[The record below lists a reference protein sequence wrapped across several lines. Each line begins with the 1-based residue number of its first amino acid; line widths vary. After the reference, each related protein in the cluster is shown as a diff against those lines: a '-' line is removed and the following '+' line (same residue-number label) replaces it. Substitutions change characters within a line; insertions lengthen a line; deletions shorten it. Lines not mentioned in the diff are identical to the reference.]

1 MQKKRERTCSKLSLY
16 APRPPPTHTLPG
28 SHGETRGAGL
38 LARSLLRPRHPVG
51 RQYSVFVSFTRLENE
66 SRWVHG
72 LLHRGTGDR
81 SLERSPALGM
91 RARHPQAPRTLGAVG
106 ASPASR
112 AVAGPVRGA
121 AGGVVSTLAGHTA
134 FAIAA
139 RRTGCGEGAPGD
151 GVQVPAP
158 QLALDPPTVSLRPSH
173 CGLKAGETQ
182 GAALRAAGEVGGG
195 AHVSGRRG
203 RGSRAHTRS
212 CRSQGCRCPHSYRCR
227 CCYSWLPR
235 SPEGRAGGSG
245 YLRRGRGRVSL
256 LPNPPPVPRG
266 SSEHISDGMH
276 PPPCYTVG
284 LGPRHPKCSPVQP
297 GWH

>member
-182 GAALRAAGEVGGG
+182 GAAVEAAGVGHCAPLTARSGG
-195 AHVSGRRG
+195 RGGG
-203 RGSRAHTRS
+203 RGSRLW
-212 CRSQGCRCPHSYRCR
+212 Q
-227 CCYSWLPR
+227 
-235 SPEGRAGGSG
+235 E
-245 YLRRGRGRVSL
+245 
-256 LPNPPPVPRG
+256 
-266 SSEHISDGMH
+266 
-276 PPPCYTVG
+276 
-284 LGPRHPKCSPVQP
+284 GPRKPGTHTQLPFSGMQVPPFLQVQVLLQLAP
-297 GWH
+297 QKP

>member
-1 MQKKRERTCSKLSLY
+1 MFKTELVRS
-16 APRPPPTHTLPG
+16 PPPPTHTLPG

-173 CGLKAGETQ
+173 CGLK
-182 GAALRAAGEVGGG
+182 GAAVGAAGVGHCAPLTARSGG
-195 AHVSGRRG
+195 RGGG
-203 RGSRAHTRS
+203 RGSRLW
-212 CRSQGCRCPHSYRCR
+212 Q
-227 CCYSWLPR
+227 
-235 SPEGRAGGSG
+235 E
-245 YLRRGRGRVSL
+245 
-256 LPNPPPVPRG
+256 
-266 SSEHISDGMH
+266 
-276 PPPCYTVG
+276 
-284 LGPRHPKCSPVQP
+284 GPRKPGTHTQLPFSGMQVPPFLQVQVLLQLAP
-297 GWH
+297 QKP